1 MSTGTAT
8 LRPNGADA
16 RAATRKTKAFSKPSI
31 SQNVEL
37 GALTK
42 PTPPKPRE
50 PRPQPDYMA
59 RLLKYQPK
67 PMSAKAARELWE
79 YERGDR

>member
-8 LRPNGADA
+8 LRPRTDSRPAKRKAKEFSTPTIPQNGEL
-16 RAATRKTKAFSKPSI
+16 AAM
-31 SQNVEL
+31 
-37 GALTK
+37 TK